1 VALGLQFALDEA
13 LLLGFGGLLEAFM
26 SLLGELQLAAQLH
39 DPRGDLLLLQQ
50 ASLLVGL
57 QSMDY

>member
-13 LLLGFGGLLEAFM
+13 LFLGFGGLPEALM
-26 SLLGELQLAAQLH
+26 SLLGELQLATQLH